1 MNDSPQQ
8 PTPLS
13 IEHKIMARVRRAGR
27 GSVWCAAVLLPLG
40 SRNTID
46 QALRRLAHKGTLR
59 RIAHG
64 LYLYPDHQPLLGELP
79 VAMPSLLATLSVAI
93 DSPLIPSGAYAG
105 YLLGCEPQMPTVIQ
119 LLSRETTRTIRV
131 DGWSIHVR
139 PTAARY
145 LVGAGR
151 MIAVL
156 VQAWR
161 YYGMEQVNS
170 AMIAMLRQRIPPL
183 TRRHLW
189 QDRSLAP
196 AWMHPHLAALCAVDD
211 TPQNPER

>member
-27 GSVWCAAVLLPLG
+27 GSVWCAAVLLTLG

-64 LYLYPDHQPLLGELP
+64 LYLYPDRQPLLGELP
-79 VAMPSLLATLSVAI
+79 VAMPSLLETLSVALE
-93 DSPLIPSGAYAG
+93 SPLIPSGAYAG

-119 LLSRETTRTIRV
+119 LLSRQATRTIRV
-131 DGWSIHVR
+131 DAWCIQVR
-139 PTAARY
+139 PTSARY
-145 LVGAGR
+145 LAGAGS

-156 VQAWR
+156 IQAWR
-161 YYGMEQVNS
+161 HYGMEQVDS
-170 AMIAMLRQRIPPL
+170 TMIAVLRQRIPPL

-189 QDRSLAP
+189 QDRLLAP
-196 AWMHPHLAALCAVDD
+196 AWMHAPLAALCGDD
-211 TPQNPER
+211 EPV